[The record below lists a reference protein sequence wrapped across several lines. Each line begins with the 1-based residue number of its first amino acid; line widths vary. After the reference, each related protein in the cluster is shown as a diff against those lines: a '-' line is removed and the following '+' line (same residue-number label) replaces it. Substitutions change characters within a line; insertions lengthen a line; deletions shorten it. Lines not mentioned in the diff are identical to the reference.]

1 MRGIKEMKKI
11 TKYIVASVFA
21 FLVLLMSFGTALA
34 GLGISPAQMTVPNL
48 SKGSHIEKTFTL
60 SRSDPKEDLY
70 FKVTMEGKTKD
81 WTTLDKGMEFTM
93 PAGAQ
98 TFPVVV
104 TANIPKDT
112 ANGDYSGGIH
122 LVSSSKSPDDVNGTG
137 ASTTLS
143 AFIQTN
149 FKVISEQVLSYEVSS
164 IEIKNIKQGTPL
176 DTIVI
181 IINTGNVEAKPT
193 KVKVEIYDKYNLK
206 LLESHEVTKMGSVKP
221 FTTGNIGV
229 SVPTKLGIDQ
239 YWARISVYKDE
250 TVIKNQSLVFEIVKN
265 EKREIMVKIAVLL
278 IVLAVIGAIV
288 AVVIFI
294 KKKRKKAKKSNERN
308 C

>member
-1 MRGIKEMKKI
+1 MRGIIKMKKI
-11 TKYIVASVFA
+11 SKYTIASTFTLFVF
-21 FLVLLMSFGTALA
+21 LMSAGTALA

-60 SRSDPKEDLY
+60 NRSDPKEDLY

-81 WTTLDKGMEFTM
+81 WTTLDKGLEFTM

-98 TFPVVV
+98 TFPIIVA
-104 TANIPKDT
+104 ANIPQDT
-112 ANGDYSGGIH
+112 ADGDYSGGIR
-122 LVSSSKSPDDVNGTG
+122 LASSSKSPDNINGTG
-137 ASTTLS
+137 VSTALS

-149 FKVISEQVLSYEVSS
+149 FKVTSGQVLSYEVSS

-181 IINTGNVEAKPT
+181 VINTGNIEAKPT

-206 LLESHEVTKMGSVKP
+206 LLESHEVTKMESVKP
-221 FTTGNIGV
+221 FTTGNIAV

-265 EKREIMVKIAVLL
+265 EKREIMVKIAVSIMVL
-278 IVLAVIGAIV
+278 ILIGAIV
-288 AVVIFI
+288 III
-294 KKKRKKAKKSNERN
+294 KKKKKKVKKI
-308 C
+308 